1 MTTETIV
8 ATLTVVQTAT
18 GVSLRASIRERHDDS
33 LPGRLIRVA
42 HDAANSTLAGWIGV
56 EAAEARVEWE
66 DEQ

>member
-8 ATLTVVQTAT
+8 ATLTVVQTAA
-18 GVSLRASIRERHDDS
+18 GVWMRASIRERHDDS

-42 HDAANSTLAGWIGV
+42 HDAANSALAGWIGV
-56 EAAEARVEWE
+56 EAAESRVEWE